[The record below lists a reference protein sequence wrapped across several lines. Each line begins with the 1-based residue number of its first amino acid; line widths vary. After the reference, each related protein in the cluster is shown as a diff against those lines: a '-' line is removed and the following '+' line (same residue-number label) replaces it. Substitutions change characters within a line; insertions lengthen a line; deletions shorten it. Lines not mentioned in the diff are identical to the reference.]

1 MNQDENQPVEQKSST
16 ETLINFDSDTPIE
29 RPAEGQACSL
39 EPGCES
45 CQ

>member
-1 MNQDENQPVEQKSST
+1 MSQAPVQQPQQPQQTQE
-16 ETLINFDSDTPIE
+16 LDFDSDTPLE